1 MERIRVRVLVVDHN
15 LLLREGLCSL
25 VSRQPDMN
33 LVGVATSARE
43 AVQLFQK
50 HRPAVV
56 LMDLDLPE
64 FTGVKAIRE
73 ICEVDPTVCV
83 IGLFTYPLDDS
94 ANLALDAGAR
104 TCIAKDR
111 VIRDLAKL
119 IRECVGPEV

>member
-1 MERIRVRVLVVDHN
+1 VEQTKARVLIVAHN
-15 LLLREGLCSL
+15 LLLREGLCNL
-25 VSRQPDMN
+25 VSRQPDMD
-33 LVGVATSARE
+33 LMGVATSARD
-43 AVQLFQK
+43 AVQSFQK

-64 FTGVKAIRE
+64 FTGVKSIRE

-83 IGLFTYPLDDS
+83 IALSTFPLDDS

-104 TCIAKDR
+104 TCITKDR
-111 VIRDLAKL
+111 VIRDLVKL